1 MKFTHKDYFYTD
13 TNDESY
19 IFIGKLGFLSC
30 TIEKYDNGHNEY
42 TIQFFDKNEILNNKN
57 GYSLKFV
64 EQDGLN
70 KKTSICFYLD
80 GKLKGHLKGSEP
92 LSWSGGPPRP
102 NQICFDSIKHWKR
115 YVKLQVF
122 K

>member
-1 MKFTHKDYFYTD
+1 MKFTHEDYFYKD
-13 TNDESY
+13 SDYEAY
-19 IFIGKLGFLSC
+19 IFTGKSGFLSFR
-30 TIEKYDNGHNEY
+30 IEHYENMHNEY

-70 KKTSICFYLD
+70 NKTSICFYLD
-80 GKLKGHLKGSEP
+80 GKFKGYLKGSEP